1 MFVRSEGW
9 FGFSEKMFMF
19 CLAKPR
25 KLVFLAKT
33 TVILLYIYLRTM
45 AGHYGFLRRPGSS
58 RFFVKSHYLKAVLVF
73 IDFKHKALDSAHRER
88 IVKGLN
94 PEVISKSAAFFPLS
108 KVG

>member
-1 MFVRSEGW
+1 MAGICLKGVYVLLGEIQKTC
-9 FGFSEKMFMF
+9 FS
-19 CLAKPR
+19 
-25 KLVFLAKT
+25 AKT
-33 TVILLYIYLRTM
+33 TVILREPYIHLRTM